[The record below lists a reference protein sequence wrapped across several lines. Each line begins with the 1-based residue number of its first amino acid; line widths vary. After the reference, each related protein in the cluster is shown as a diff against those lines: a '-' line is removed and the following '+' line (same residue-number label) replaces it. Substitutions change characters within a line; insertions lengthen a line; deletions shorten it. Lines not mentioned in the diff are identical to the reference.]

1 MSVWARGWTVFGDFC
16 FQMRAAHLLD
26 ASAMYLA
33 ISLERP
39 LVELVR
45 DEFIGA
51 PHPFFPG
58 SIAAPLLA
66 LRFLRLQKRA
76 ARAST
81 HFEDFIC
88 TYRWY
93 H

>member
-26 ASAMYLA
+26 ASAMYLT

-39 LVELVR
+39 LVELVG

-51 PHPFFPG
+51 PHPFFPVYRCAII
-58 SIAAPLLA
+58 STCF
-66 LRFLRLQKRA
+66 FLFSRL
-76 ARAST
+76 
-81 HFEDFIC
+81 
-88 TYRWY
+88 
-93 H
+93 